1 MIKHIVF
8 IVLLGIVT
16 FFSGV
21 FIINSNEVGVIV
33 AQSVKQIY
41 KPGIHWKVPF
51 YGQLIVVYQTERND
65 EITTPLIVNLDDDK
79 YNLNLAYDWHVV
91 DNVKYVG
98 FTENTDKSYQV
109 ISDSVRSVYAIESNL
124 SALSNM
130 LGINYVK
137 QNFESMG
144 IVIDKVYITNI
155 SKIDAN
161 DSNPSVVA
169 PNVTSYNNAMNIK
182 ADTDSNIEAVQQKM
196 MNSDPKF
203 YKLYSYLK
211 SIQQTATSKESVESL
226 DTILQTI
233 NN

>member
-21 FIINSNEVGVIV
+21 FIINSNEVGVV
-33 AQSVKQIY
+33 VTQSAKQIY
-41 KPGIHWKVPF
+41 KPGTHWKVPF

-65 EITTPLIVNLDDDK
+65 EITTPIIVSLDNDK
-79 YNLNLAYDWHVV
+79 YNVNLAYDWHVV
-91 DNVKYVG
+91 DNVKYVS

-109 ISDSVRSVYAIESNL
+109 ISDNVRSIYAKESNL
-124 SALSNM
+124 SAFSNM
-130 LGINYVK
+130 FGINYVK

-169 PNVTSYNNAMNIK
+169 PNVTSYNNAMKIK
-182 ADTDSNIEAVQQKM
+182 ADTDSSIEAVQQKM

-226 DTILQTI
+226 DAILQTI